1 MDKKAIEGGGA
12 FTGIGGGHGGRAD
25 LELDDTESSKGGA
38 KLSSWLGRFTSS
50 SKSQRRGSTGFDV
63 GAAPLLRMDDDSNSG
78 TGSGSPRNTGQTIP
92 FGRKRDVSFSDIQT
106 PGGDG
111 DTFIINYKRKSS
123 IDYSRDYPDFDSPKH
138 HHIPDI
144 EHTSPHLE
152 TIPEA
157 KNQQQDN
164 LKLRFEPSSN
174 KLEIKSGVEG
184 TNSDSNDCDTKKEG
198 SSIFLIDIETASD
211 GKNVKVVPKTKKFSM
226 SDWTQNWFFR
236 NESVVD
242 DDNAQPGDNHGNG
255 TNLDRV
261 NEFLAINQENNQDH
275 EDDSEREKKLSFTGR
290 LKEMVIKD
298 DTNRYREI
306 NAWQAQ
312 SQ

>member
-1 MDKKAIEGGGA
+1 MDRKAIEGGA
-12 FTGIGGGHGGRAD
+12 FSGVGGGHGGRPD
-25 LELDDTESSKGGA
+25 LELDDTEGSKGGA

-50 SKSQRRGSTGFDV
+50 TKSQRRGSAGFDV

-78 TGSGSPRNTGQTIP
+78 NGMDHLTSSPRNAGQSIP

-111 DTFIINYKRKSS
+111 DTFIMNYKRKSS

-138 HHIPDI
+138 HHTPDI
-144 EHTSPHLE
+144 EHTSPHLQ

-157 KNQQQDN
+157 KNQDN
-164 LKLRFEPSSN
+164 LKLKFEPSAS
-174 KLEIKSGVEG
+174 KVQIKSAVESA
-184 TNSDSNDCDTKKEG
+184 NSDSDDCDTKKEA

-226 SDWTQNWFFR
+226 SDWAQNWFFR
-236 NESVVD
+236 NESIVD
-242 DDNAQPGDNHGNG
+242 DDNAQPGNDHGKG
-255 TNLDRV
+255 TSLDRV
-261 NEFLAINQENNQDH
+261 NDFLVINQEINQ
-275 EDDSEREKKLSFTGR
+275 EDDTEREKKLSFTGR

-298 DTNRYREI
+298 EPNRYREI
-306 NAWQAQ
+306 NAWQSQ